1 MKIDA
6 VNDAPE
12 AEQLRELEVGEPFEP
27 GIRLASIALAGV
39 SIFLSTGCLVS
50 VARRLVCCCPLLKA
64 VPGPFWWA

>member
-12 AEQLRELEVGEPFEP
+12 AEQLRELEFGAPFEP
-27 GIRLASIALAGV
+27 GIRLVSIALAGI

-50 VARRLVCCCPLLKA
+50 VERRWVCFCPLLKS
-64 VPGPFWWA
+64 VPGPFW